1 LVKRPARLAPPD
13 VPADKIIVA
22 EPPKPQATAPAA
34 GSAAMLILPLIG
46 GSGSL
51 MVAITNPNRPLFVAA
66 GVLFLIASVA
76 VGALMLFSMRSGPR
90 KSLREKRER
99 YLDYVEQLRHRLRG
113 TVAAQKADGRWRHPD
128 PGRLLDLA
136 RMDSRRWERRV
147 ADPDFLLLRG
157 GLGDQP
163 IRTTL
168 TMSGDGGPLDEC
180 DPVCLDAAN
189 QLCARYA
196 ALRDQPVCVGLAG
209 ISVLSVVG
217 DREPGRALAQALLA
231 QLITMHAPEEVR
243 LAVVRADAHAD
254 AWDWVKWLPHAQH
267 PATMDGAVPAR
278 MVTTSVPAMAELL
291 GAEIEARVEAHQR
304 RRGQPIVARDH
315 IVVVVDG
322 EHLTGVWGL
331 EPPERAITLADLGIH
346 LVVLLG
352 HRREE
357 PESVDARLT
366 VAAFEQAGSL
376 NASRPRPAQFAEQA
390 GSLNASRPR
399 PAPFAGTAHQEWT
412 GHSFQIDRV
421 PDGLLPALARL
432 CAPLRLVSEEPSDV
446 LTSTIALP
454 DILGVA
460 DVAELDLDHTW
471 RPRPQREF
479 LRVPVGV
486 GSTGTAVMLDLKESA
501 HGGMGPH
508 GLIVGATGSGK
519 SEMLRTLLTS
529 LVIGHPPERLALM
542 LVDFKG
548 GATFA
553 PMHGLPHIAGMVTN
567 IEDDLNLV
575 DRMRDALY
583 GEMRRRQEILRA
595 AGNLPNVSAYQ
606 SLRDAGEPLEPLPH
620 LLVIIDEFSEL
631 LTAKP
636 DFAELFVAIG
646 RIGRSIG
653 VHLLLATQ
661 RLEMGKIRGL
671 ESNLSYRISLR
682 TFSEAESREAIGV
695 PDAYHLMPEPGAG
708 FLKVDT
714 TVFERFKA
722 ALVSAPYTPPAEA
735 TAEVVPVV
743 PYTALSNMDG
753 WLPVAVDSDALPAPA
768 RAGQRTI
775 LDVAV
780 DRIAGAQRQPTRPVW
795 LEPLGAAVPL
805 DQLQD
810 PFATAPAGSLSATL
824 GLVDDPSTQRQYPLD
839 WDFTGGGGNLLVVGA
854 PQSGKSTLLRTLI
867 CSMGLAYPPGDVAF
881 YCIDY
886 GGGGLAP
893 LQDLPHVAG
902 VATRADPERV
912 RRTVAEVANA
922 VNEREEL
929 FRAKGLDSPA
939 ALRAARLSGAVSPEV
954 PGAMLLVIDGWGPF
968 REDHELLEA
977 QVGEIA
983 SRGLNY
989 GVHVVLTLTQTM
1001 QVRMR
1006 MQPAFGGRIE
1016 LRLNDAFDSSF
1027 DRKMQERIDKQ
1038 LPGRGLLADN
1048 LLFHGAL
1055 PRVDGEASLVDLTAA
1070 QKRLVA
1076 TAAERWPRGG
1086 VPTVQVLPPLYPYR
1100 ELPPAGD
1107 GPIPVGLSERNLRPA
1122 AVDLTGGDPHLLVYG
1137 DGESGKSNLLR
1148 VLLRGFQARYKPEEL
1163 GIVVVDYRRSLLGVV
1178 PEEYALA
1185 YCTTHQKTLAVAQE
1199 VASSIA
1205 KRVPGPDLTNE
1216 QLRDRS
1222 WWQGLEVLVV
1232 VDDYDLVAASSG
1244 NPLLGLVDY
1253 LPQGRDLGLHLV
1265 LARRTGG
1272 LSRALFDP
1280 VIQRLNDLSTP
1291 GFLFSGD
1298 RMEGRLVNGVA
1309 SQRLPAGRALY
1320 AMRGGGV
1327 QQIQVAWLPPE

>member
-1 LVKRPARLAPPD
+1 LVKRPARLAPP
-13 VPADKIIVA
+13 VVAADEIVVA
-22 EPPKPQATAPAA
+22 EPPKPQVNPPAA
-34 GSAAMLILPLIG
+34 GGAAMLILPLIG

-66 GVLFLIASVA
+66 GVLFLIASIA
-76 VGALMLFSMRSGPR
+76 VGAVMLFSMRSGPR
-90 KSLREKRER
+90 KLLRDKRER
-99 YLDYVEQLRHRLRG
+99 YLDYVEQLRHRLRA

-136 RMDSRRWERRV
+136 RMDTRRWERRV

-163 IRTTL
+163 VRTTL

-180 DPVCLDAAN
+180 DPVCLDAAK

-196 ALRDQPVCVGLAG
+196 ALRDQPVCVDLAG

-217 DREPGRALAQALLA
+217 DRTYGRALAQALLA
-231 QLITMHAPEEVR
+231 QLVALHAPEEVR
-243 LAVVRADAHAD
+243 LAVVRAEAHAE
-254 AWDWVKWLPHAQH
+254 AWEWCKWLPHTQH

-278 MVTTSVPAMAELL
+278 MVATSVPAMAELL
-291 GAEIEARVEAHQR
+291 GAEIEARVEAYQR
-304 RRGQPIVARDH
+304 RRGQPIVVRDH
-315 IVVVVDG
+315 MVVVVDG

-366 VAAFEQAGSL
+366 VAAD
-376 NASRPRPAQFAEQA
+376 
-390 GSLNASRPR
+390 
-399 PAPFAGTAHQEWT
+399 GTAHQEWT
-412 GHSFQIDRV
+412 GHPFRVDRV
-421 PDGLLPALARL
+421 PDGMLPALARL

-722 ALVSAPYTPPAEA
+722 ALVSAPYTPPAQA
-735 TAEVVPVV
+735 TPEVVPVV
-743 PYTALSNMDG
+743 PYTALSNVDV
-753 WLPVAVDSDALPAPA
+753 WSEASVDSDAQPAPA

-780 DRIAGAQRQPTRPVW
+780 HRIAGAQRQPTRPVW
-795 LEPLGAAVPL
+795 LEPLRAAIPL

-810 PFATAPAGSLSATL
+810 PFATAPAGSLTATL

-839 WDFTGGGGNLLVVGA
+839 WDFTGSGGNLLVVGA

-939 ALRAARLSGAVSPEV
+939 ALRAARLSGVVGLDV
-954 PGAMLLVIDGWGPF
+954 PGAMLLVVDGWGSF

-983 SRGLNY
+983 ARGLNY

-1038 LPGRGLLADN
+1038 LPGRGLLADT
-1048 LLFHGAL
+1048 LLFHAAL
-1055 PRVDGEASLVDLTAA
+1055 PRIDGEASLVDLTAA

-1086 VPTVQVLPPLYPYR
+1086 VPTVQVLPPMYPYR
-1100 ELPPAGD
+1100 ELPPVAD

-1122 AVDLTGGDPHLLVYG
+1122 AVDLTGGDPHLFVYG

-1148 VLLRGFQARYKPEEL
+1148 VLLRGFQQRYRPEEL

-1199 VASSIA
+1199 VASAIG

-1244 NPLLGLVDY
+1244 NPLLGLIDY
-1253 LPQGRDLGLHLV
+1253 LAQGRDLGLHLV

-1298 RMEGRLVNGVA
+1298 RMEGRLINGVA